1 MFVRP
6 GGSPIRIPFEN
17 DTFMCPVIHPSLG
30 YLGLALEVPHSDG
43 RPHRWSL
50 KLDPVPIQ
58 VVMKLMLLISV
69 KLYNSS
75 IESDLIP

>member
-1 MFVRP
+1 MRQAVSQWSASGAPPLIVDVRQT

-50 KLDPVPIQ
+50 KLDPGPPFRS
-58 VVMKLMLLISV
+58 L
-69 KLYNSS
+69 
-75 IESDLIP
+75 